1 MVFGRKRICRREE
14 NQAVHIV
21 EAAAVAVVA
30 AVAGVGVA
38 AGVEAVIHVHLIL
51 RALTGVRVLPVD
63 ITAVVIPDLTKAVLP
78 IKTDARCGM
87 HPQHRPPEGIA
98 AQEVFI
104 IA

>member
-21 EAAAVAVVA
+21 EAAAVVAVGA
-30 AVAGVGVA
+30 AVGAEA
-38 AGVEAVIHVHLIL
+38 EAVIRVHLIL

-63 ITAVVIPDLTKAVLP
+63 ITAAVIPDLTKAVLP

-98 AQEVFI
+98 AQEECI

>member
-30 AVAGVGVA
+30 AVAGVAV
-38 AGVEAVIHVHLIL
+38 GVEAVIRVHLIL